1 MTMFSLTEDAK
12 GKSLALFY
20 ADGESDTIPE
30 THVSFQSVVDLLFS
44 GKATDTRVRELTA
57 VLETVARKM
66 SALSERVSIDGTDV
80 YFDGDP
86 LAGELTEV
94 IKSLFAEGNT
104 NFKPLVNF
112 LEKCKQNPSQQSV
125 DDLYRWIKKGDLVID
140 PDGDIIAYK
149 GVGKDADGNPQS
161 IHTGNAFVD
170 GVEYNGHIPNRP
182 GSVVSM
188 ARSLVVDDPH
198 IGCSVGLHAGT
209 HDYAMQYLGWQN
221 ETTLILVKINPR
233 DVVSVPV
240 DEQDRKMRVARY
252 TVLTQI
258 EARLK
263 SAVYQPVLDG
273 WDGEDDNE
281 DDDDDY
287 EDDYY
292 DEDEDWDEEDEAEE
306 AEAMARV
313 YDEPYEYFTAVL
325 NPETQDEE
333 PEAAEE
339 NEGEGDI
346 YDALSD
352 AEKSQAYPNR
362 FGQELAERMAQ
373 VAAQVAQEEEAENEA
388 PLSDSLREA
397 LERFTNTD
405 VPAKRDSNG
414 RFIL

>member
-30 THVSFQSVVDLLFS
+30 THVSFQPIVDLLFA
-44 GKATDTRVRELTA
+44 GKATDTKIRELTA

-149 GVGKDADGNPQS
+149 GVGKDKDGNPQS
-161 IHTGNAFVD
+161 ITKGNAFVD

-188 ARSLVVDDPH
+188 ARSLVVDNPH

-209 HDYAMQYLGWQN
+209 HDYAMQFLKWHD

-233 DVVSVPV
+233 DVVSVPL

-273 WDGEDDNE
+273 LDEYDDE
-281 DDDDDY
+281 DDDDYD
-287 EDDYY
+287 EENWY
-292 DEDEDWDEEDEAEE
+292 DEDEDWDEEAEAEE

-325 NPETQDEE
+325 NPKTQESVEVD
-333 PEAAEE
+333 E
-339 NEGEGDI
+339 NEEGEI

-352 AEKSQAYPNR
+352 AEKAQAYPNR
-362 FGQELAERMAQ
+362 FGQELAARN
-373 VAAQVAQEEEAENEA
+373 AQEEEEA

-397 LERFTNTD
+397 LERFTKTD

-414 RFIL
+414 RFIV

>member
-20 ADGESDTIPE
+20 ADGDSETIPE
-30 THVSFQSVVDLLFS
+30 THVSFQPIIDLLIS
-44 GKATDTRVRELTA
+44 GKATDEEIRDLTG

-94 IKSLFAEGNT
+94 IKSLFSEGNT

-149 GVGKDADGNPQS
+149 GVGKDKDGNPQS
-161 IHTGNAFVD
+161 IHKGNAFVD
-170 GVEYNGHIPNRP
+170 GIEVNGHVPNHP

-209 HDYAMQYLGWQN
+209 YSYAMKYLDWNN

-240 DEQDRKMRVARY
+240 DEENQKMRVARY

-263 SAVYQPVLDG
+263 SAVYTPAP
-273 WDGEDDNE
+273 DDSDHPWYE
-281 DDDDDY
+281 DDDEDY
-287 EDDYY
+287 EEEDEYY
-292 DEDEDWDEEDEAEE
+292 EEEDEDWDEDED
-306 AEAMARV
+306 
-313 YDEPYEYFTAVL
+313 
-325 NPETQDEE
+325 DEE
-333 PEAAEE
+333 FWEGFADWEKLLIDPERFE
-339 NEGEGDI
+339 NEQFE
-346 YDALSD
+346 ANLAAQQTVVPVPVTAPPAPEPEEVEEETSLSD
-352 AEKSQAYPNR
+352 E
-362 FGQELAERMAQ
+362 
-373 VAAQVAQEEEAENEA
+373 
-388 PLSDSLREA
+388 LREA
-397 LERFTNTD
+397 LTRFTTNNF
-405 VPAKRDSNG
+405 PAKRDSNG

>member
-1 MTMFSLTEDAK
+1 MTMFSLTEDYK

-20 ADGESDTIPE
+20 ADGDSETIPE
-30 THVSFQSVVDLLFS
+30 THVSFSSILDLLMS
-44 GKATDTRVRELTA
+44 GKSTDESIRELTD
-57 VLETVARKM
+57 VLQTVARKM
-66 SALSERVSIDGTDV
+66 SALSERVSTDGNDV

-125 DDLYRWIKKGDLVID
+125 DDLYRWITKGDLVID
-140 PDGDIIAYK
+140 PDGDVIAYK
-149 GVGKDADGNPQS
+149 GVGKDKNGVPQS
-161 IHTGNAFVD
+161 IHKGNAFVN
-170 GVEYNGHIPNRP
+170 GVEYNGHIPNAP

-209 HDYAMQYLGWQN
+209 YDYAMKYLGWQN

-240 DEQDRKMRVARY
+240 DEANQKMRVARY

-263 SAVYQPVLDG
+263 SAYFQPTLEEDET
-273 WDGEDDNE
+273 DEDYFEEDDY
-281 DDDDDY
+281 DY
-287 EDDYY
+287 EDDLLED
-292 DEDEDWDEEDEAEE
+292 DEWDEEAEAEE
-306 AEAMARV
+306 ARAMEAAYSDPSQNYTDLADWER
-313 YDEPYEYFTAVL
+313 ELLGLATEAVAA
-325 NPETQDEE
+325 PVAAEE
-333 PEAAEE
+333 PEEE
-339 NEGEGDI
+339 PS
-346 YDALSD
+346 LT
-352 AEKSQAYPNR
+352 
-362 FGQELAERMAQ
+362 
-373 VAAQVAQEEEAENEA
+373 EEI
-388 PLSDSLREA
+388 REA
-397 LERFTNTD
+397 LKRFSGLTEI
-405 VPAKRDSNG
+405 PAKRDSNG

>member
-1 MTMFSLTEDAK
+1 MTMFSLTEDVK

-20 ADGESDTIPE
+20 ADGDSETIPE
-30 THVSFQSVVDLLFS
+30 THVSFQPIIDLLIS
-44 GKATDTRVRELTA
+44 GKATDDEIRDLTR

-149 GVGKDADGNPQS
+149 GVGKDKDGNPQS
-161 IHTGNAFVD
+161 IHKGNAFVD
-170 GVEYNGHIPNRP
+170 GIEVNGNIPNRP

-209 HDYAMQYLGWQN
+209 HDYAMQYLDWNN

-263 SAVYQPVLDG
+263 SAVYQPAP
-273 WDGEDDNE
+273 DDSDHPWYA
-281 DDDDDY
+281 DDDEDETVEDYFDADEY
-287 EDDYY
+287 EDDEYED
-292 DEDEDWDEEDEAEE
+292 DEESWEDFADWEKVLIDPERFENEQFEANLAAQTVVPVPVTAPAPEQEEEEDEEE
-306 AEAMARV
+306 AS
-313 YDEPYEYFTAVL
+313 
-325 NPETQDEE
+325 
-333 PEAAEE
+333 
-339 NEGEGDI
+339 
-346 YDALSD
+346 LSD
-352 AEKSQAYPNR
+352 E
-362 FGQELAERMAQ
+362 
-373 VAAQVAQEEEAENEA
+373 
-388 PLSDSLREA
+388 LREA
-397 LERFTNTD
+397 LTRFTKNNF
-405 VPAKRDSNG
+405 PAKRDSNG